1 MTTSRHLSALL
12 AVVVLAVTACSEVR
26 KLTYPGDIT
35 YIDRSQVTGAMR
47 QMADAVARLER
58 AIREAPSADRVD
70 QAAVV
75 GDLKTL
81 EALASSLRAK
91 KGYTTDPVLDKHMS
105 SFLDDVA
112 LAREQAE
119 QQPPNYFLAG
129 HIAGSCAACHR
140 FR

>member
-1 MTTSRHLSALL
+1 MSPSRYLPALL
-12 AVVVLAVTACSEVR
+12 AITLLAMTACSEVR

-35 YIDRSQVTGAMR
+35 YIDRSQITGAMR
-47 QMADAVARLER
+47 QMADAVARLEK
-58 AIREAPSADRVD
+58 AIREAPSPDKVD

-75 GDLKTL
+75 GDLKVL
-81 EALASSLRAK
+81 EALASSLHAK

-105 SFLDDVA
+105 NFLDDVA

-119 QQPPNYFLAG
+119 QHPPNYFLAG

-140 FR
+140 IR